1 MALRVTEVKATVAR
15 MTKGH
20 VEPRQRAEA
29 LRWLI
34 SRGARLPIDVAR
46 GRVIAWLR
54 NRRGH
59 SGRGV
64 TAADRAA
71 LRATNPALVAL
82 RERYAGLQSMMG
94 PSPYWRPDYI
104 TPEDLLY
111 FRGDN
116 CYVWQFQD
124 SNAPEKYVL
133 TYLYLKSMD
142 TLGLFEVLSESGDY
156 GVFTFPTG
164 DADQRGDPR
173 FVSRDLLDSICELL
187 FLDRM
192 LQISRRPGLRVLD
205 IGAGYGR
212 LAYRAVRHSA
222 PSTPTSASTRY
233 RSQRSFPS
241 TTYRRRPRVRARVI
255 AFDDQADLI
264 PGTIDLAVNIH
275 SFSECAIQAVDYW
288 VSRCAELKIEYLF
301 IVPNAS
307 TPGGK
312 DLRLMDGTDF
322 SPLLARHGY
331 RLWHSEPKYGN
342 TEVQKYG
349 VSPKWYY
356 LYRAAER
363 ESGVPANPSGGQIRL
378 RRDWFRG
385 NIFGLR
391 SVKSPRDTRGPALV
405 RRPER

>member
-1 MALRVTEVKATVAR
+1 

-29 LRWLI
+29 LTWLI
-34 SRGARLPIDVAR
+34 SRGARLPINVAR
-46 GRVIAWLR
+46 GRLIAWLR

-59 SGRGV
+59 SSRGV

-71 LRATNPALVAL
+71 LRVTNPALLAL
-82 RERYAGLQSMMG
+82 RERYVGLQGMMG
-94 PSPYWRPDYI
+94 PSPYWRPDYFK
-104 TPEDLLY
+104 PEDLLY

-133 TYLYLKSMD
+133 TYLYLKSID

-164 DADQRGDPR
+164 EADQRGDPKL
-173 FVSRDLLDSICELL
+173 VSRDLLDSVCELL
-187 FLDRM
+187 FLDRT
-192 LQISRRPGLRVLD
+192 LQIARRPGLRVLD

-212 LAYRAVRHSA
+212 LAYRAVTAFSTIDTYFCIDPIPESTFLSQHYLSKMAA
-222 PSTPTSASTRY
+222 P
-233 RSQRSFPS
+233 
-241 TTYRRRPRVRARVI
+241 RARVI
-255 AFDDQADLI
+255 AFDDQKDLI
-264 PGTIDLAVNIH
+264 PETIDLAVNIH

-331 RLWHSEPKYGN
+331 LLWHSEPKYGN
-342 TEVQKYG
+342 PEVQKYG

-356 LYRAAER
+356 LFRAAGR
-363 ESGVPANPSGGQIRL
+363 DSVAPASPVSGELA
-378 RRDWFRG
+378 
-385 NIFGLR
+385 
-391 SVKSPRDTRGPALV
+391 
-405 RRPER
+405 